1 MLRDRQRGPDQRA
14 GVGPH
19 INIFF
24 HLSLYPPLWNVA
36 LYSVYPISSTGL
48 CVAENVG
55 FLLSHLGITGIKHSD
70 FPTEKLINS

>member
-1 MLRDRQRGPDQRA
+1 MSALRTFPEPPRECEF
-14 GVGPH
+14 
-19 INIFF
+19 FF

-70 FPTEKLINS
+70 LPTEKLINS